1 MKYYWLETTFNYGD
15 FSVPKFAFHK
25 KYEDED
31 GDEVDEI
38 LFWSSYEAAGINL
51 RADDADENT
60 VDELINKYIEA
71 QLGFLPDY
79 EVN

>member
-1 MKYYWLETTFNYGD
+1 MKYWLDTTFYYGD

-31 GDEVDEI
+31 GDEIDEI
-38 LFWSSYEAAGINL
+38 LFWSSYEDAGIDL
-51 RADDADENT
+51 SGDENT
-60 VDELINKYIEA
+60 VEALTDEYIKA